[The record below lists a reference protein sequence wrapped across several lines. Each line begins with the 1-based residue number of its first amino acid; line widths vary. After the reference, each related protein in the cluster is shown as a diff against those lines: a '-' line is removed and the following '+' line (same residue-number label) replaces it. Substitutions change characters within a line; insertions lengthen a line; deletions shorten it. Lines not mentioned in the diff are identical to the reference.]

1 MPASASRTSRRRSG
15 PGRRFALKRQLT
27 LLLYGAAVVVYTL
40 DRVTKLLAERHLEGR
55 PPIDVIPGVLQ
66 FRFTT
71 NPGGAFGLFGRA
83 TWLFVG
89 ASLVVVVIIVVASR
103 RPPSQASAVALG
115 LVLGGALGNLT
126 DRLVRGP
133 ELSGEVVD
141 FIDFQVWPIFN
152 IADSCIVIGAALL
165 LLTGARVSR
174 TESESTE

>member
-1 MPASASRTSRRRSG
+1 M
-15 PGRRFALKRQLT
+15 
-27 LLLYGAAVVVYTL
+27 
-40 DRVTKLLAERHLEGR
+40 TKLLAERHLEGR

-89 ASLVVVVIIVVASR
+89 ASLVVIVIIVIASR
-103 RPPSQASAVALG
+103 HPPTRIAALALG

-141 FIDFQVWPIFN
+141 FVDFQVWPVFN

-165 LLTGARVSR
+165 LVTGARVSR
-174 TESESTE
+174 TETEPTA

>member
-1 MPASASRTSRRRSG
+1 M
-15 PGRRFALKRQLT
+15 
-27 LLLYGAAVVVYTL
+27 
-40 DRVTKLLAERHLEGR
+40 TKLLAERHLEGR

-89 ASLVVVVIIVVASR
+89 ASVVVIVIILIASR
-103 RPPSQASAVALG
+103 RLPSGGSAAALG

-133 ELSGEVVD
+133 EFSGEVVD
-141 FIDFQVWPIFN
+141 FIDFQVWPVFN
-152 IADSCIVIGAALL
+152 IADSCIVVGAALL
-165 LLTGARVSR
+165 LLTGATVSR
-174 TESESTE
+174 TETESSR

>member
-1 MPASASRTSRRRSG
+1 
-15 PGRRFALKRQLT
+15 
-27 LLLYGAAVVVYTL
+27 VYTL
-40 DRVTKLLAERHLEGR
+40 DRVTKVLAEQHLEGR

-66 FRFTT
+66 LRFTT

-89 ASLVVVVIIVVASR
+89 ASLVVIVIIVIASR
-103 RPPSQASAVALG
+103 RPPTRIGAVALA

-141 FIDFQVWPIFN
+141 FIDFQVWPVFN

-174 TESESTE
+174 TETEPTA